1 VQPHAQIRG
10 APTASLPELLIMASP
25 YLDSKGKSMKTMTC
39 QQLGG
44 KCDQKLS
51 ASSWDEMVKVMT
63 KHVMEK
69 HPDVAKQMEKMHN
82 QDPKRWA
89 AETKPKWDAAA
100 EA

>member
-1 VQPHAQIRG
+1 
-10 APTASLPELLIMASP
+10 MAST
-25 YLDSKGKSMKTMTC
+25 YLNSKGKSMKTMTC
-39 QQLGG
+39 KQLGG

-51 ASSWDEMVKVMT
+51 ASSWEEMVKVMT

-82 QDPKRWA
+82 EDPKRWA
-89 AETKPKWDAAA
+89 AETKPKWEAAA